1 MMMVI
6 FGAGASYDSVPSRPP
21 SNHNRTAL
29 PSRPPLADELFLDT
43 GFFATS
49 LRAFP
54 KCLPIVPYL
63 QAHDSEVTIERRL
76 EVLQAEGESDPQR
89 KRQIAA
95 VRFYLHF
102 MIAECERQWNEVAGG
117 VTNYVTLLDQ
127 LRRCRGNNPVLLATF
142 NYDRLIDNALGSVD
156 IGMTDIS
163 DYIRHDSFKLFKL
176 HGSTHWARDVA
187 EPTITDVKER
197 NVWTM
202 ANELIE
208 RAPELKISDH
218 YRVINERPIGKFD
231 ETPLFPALA
240 IPVETKRVFECP
252 TEHLDCLCEH
262 LPKVTNILIVGWR
275 ATEEHFL
282 QLLKTHLSKNVHIQV
297 VVAGQT
303 EAEQVLSR
311 IQDAGIKCVPMPT
324 DFRFSEYVIKR
335 EAEQFFRQ

>member
-6 FGAGASYDSVPSRPP
+6 FGAGASYDSVPLRPP
-21 SNHNRTAL
+21 SKYNRTAL

-43 GFFATS
+43 GFFAAS
-49 LRAFP
+49 LREFP

-63 QAHDSEVTIERRL
+63 QTHDPEVTIERRL

-95 VRFYLHF
+95 VRYYPHF
-102 MIAECERQWNEVAGG
+102 MIAECEREWYGVAEG

-142 NYDRLIDNALGSVD
+142 NYDRLIENALGSVD

-187 EPTITDVKER
+187 EPTITDVKDR
-197 NVWTM
+197 NVWTI

-208 RAPELKISDH
+208 RAPELKISDD

-262 LPKVTNILIVGWR
+262 LPKVTKILIVGWR
-275 ATEEHFL
+275 GTEEHFL
-282 QLLKTHLSKNVHIQV
+282 QLLKTHLSNKVHIQV
-297 VVAGQT
+297 VVAEHK
-303 EAEQVLSR
+303 EAEQVLLR
-311 IQDAGIKCVPMPT
+311 IQDAGIQCAPMPT
-324 DFRFSEYVIKR
+324 DLQFSAYVIKR
-335 EAEQFFRQ
+335 EAEQFFRK